1 MRKRARSSDDARSIP
16 RALFRTDRRAL
27 VVLALSAQLGVAD
40 AEGCPPISFGAT
52 HESLDKAAVQTLAEL
67 FDDGGRYESGGF
79 FIELNGAYQA
89 SRPVTQG
96 ARRAVNYCIVLP
108 RGARLAGIYHT
119 HVTSTI
125 LSARDRSNA
134 ERAGVP
140 SYIGTIRDRSLW
152 VYDARLREVRAVE
165 HAQGSTVAESSGD
178 DDQTLS
184 LRERVA
190 ALARRAANALGLF

>member
-1 MRKRARSSDDARSIP
+1 MRDGLGSRAAIV
-16 RALFRTDRRAL
+16 A
-27 VVLALSAQLGVAD
+27 LALSAPLGSAK
-40 AEGCPPISFGAT
+40 AEGCPPISFGAA
-52 HESLDKAAVQTLAEL
+52 HQSLDELAERTLGEL
-67 FDDGGRYESGGF
+67 FDGGGRYESGGF

-119 HVTSTI
+119 HVASTI
-125 LSARDRSNA
+125 LSVRDRSNA

-152 VYDARLREVRAVE
+152 VYDARLREVRAIE
-165 HAQGSTVAESSGD
+165 RAQDDAVAESPAAD
-178 DDQTLS
+178 DDATPS
-184 LRERVA
+184 LRERVV
-190 ALARRAANALGLF
+190 ALGRRAADALSGLF